1 MIDLLSYSFMQN
13 AFLSA
18 VLVSICV
25 GVVGS
30 LIVVNR
36 MVFLAGGVAHSSY
49 GGIGLAIYFGLLPL
63 LGATLFATFI
73 ALIIAFLSYKNR
85 ERIDP
90 VIGAMWAFGMAV
102 GIIFTDLTP
111 GYNVDL
117 MSYLFGSII
126 TVSKSDLYIMFAF
139 DLLILLLISFYHKDL
154 LALSFDSEFAK
165 LRGIR
170 VKFLYYLLV
179 VMISFSVIVT
189 IRAVGLILVIALMS
203 IPSYMAEKMSSSIYK
218 MMLYAS
224 LLTLFFSV
232 SGLLLSYYFDI
243 SSGATIILTAT
254 FTFFGFQIYVHTTSL
269 NSASLH

>member
-1 MIDLLSYSFMQN
+1 MIDLLSYPFMQN
-13 AFLSA
+13 AFISA
-18 VLVSICV
+18 FLVSICV
-25 GVVGS
+25 GIVGS

-49 GGIGLAIYFGLLPL
+49 GGIGLAIYFGFLPL
-63 LGATLFATFI
+63 LGATLFATLI
-73 ALIIAFLSYKNR
+73 ALTIAFLSYKNK

-126 TVSKSDLYIMFAF
+126 SVSKNDLYIMFIF
-139 DLLILLLISFYHKDL
+139 DMAIFLLVSFYHKEL

-165 LRGIR
+165 LRGIK

-203 IPSYMAEKMSSSIYK
+203 IPAYIAEGFSSSIYK
-218 MMLYAS
+218 MMLYS
-224 LLTLFFSV
+224 FLLTLLFTV
-232 SGLLLSYYFDI
+232 VGLLLSYYFDI

-254 FTFFGFQIYVHTTSL
+254 LTFFIYSIVKT
-269 NSASLH
+269 AK